1 MPVPTITPTPVADE
15 AAKQT
20 ALTENQKAN
29 WFMWEAWSKRLKQS
43 VIACLVATTAAMT
56 AVTSVSTKQLLTTE
70 VSANNLKV
78 ELAYTAAPVDYVVQP
93 DGLQITVR
101 IPALTGENQGYASAR
116 VHVADAAKEWYS
128 GYVDTTAIAENTDLS
143 ITIPNNKLP
152 DFSDKRLIRAY
163 LTLWA
168 KDVNGNTVP
177 LSLAGNR
184 YWRP

>member
-1 MPVPTITPTPVADE
+1 
-15 AAKQT
+15 
-20 ALTENQKAN
+20 
-29 WFMWEAWSKRLKQS
+29 
-43 VIACLVATTAAMT
+43 
-56 AVTSVSTKQLLTTE
+56 
-70 VSANNLKV
+70 
-78 ELAYTAAPVDYVVQP
+78 VQP